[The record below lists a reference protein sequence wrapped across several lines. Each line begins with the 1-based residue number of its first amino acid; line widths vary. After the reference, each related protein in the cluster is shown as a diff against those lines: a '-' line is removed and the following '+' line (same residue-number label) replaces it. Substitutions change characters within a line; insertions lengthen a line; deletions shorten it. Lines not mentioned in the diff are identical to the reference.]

1 MISNAISE
9 LIGKAII
16 GLNLHNYANQ
26 EIACMIIRTFTA
38 LYFAQTVSNVKA
50 RFPLNSCSRPS
61 VEFID
66 IYYIL
71 EMFFKK
77 IQTHFT
83 KLDTKLLLLN

>member
-16 GLNLHNYANQ
+16 GRNLHNYANQ
-26 EIACMIIRTFTA
+26 EIACMIIRVFTA
-38 LYFAQTVSNVKA
+38 LYFAETVYNVKA

-66 IYYIL
+66 IYNIL
-71 EMFFKK
+71 EMFCKKNFKHTLQNL
-77 IQTHFT
+77 I
-83 KLDTKLLLLN
+83 